1 MPQRLPCCAS
11 FRPAS
16 LICIKRAFSPVDS
29 VVPVVCGR
37 SRGAVPAQE
46 GIMRTSVPGLDGH
59 RRICMGMLVAAA
71 ASLLPAMGLAADVA
85 LSIRLDAEFVEL
97 VRGMRRAEGLDPP
110 DPSADQRLALLL
122 QRLREAPL
130 DADPAPPAFASS
142 LAVVHDRICVRRS

>member
-1 MPQRLPCCAS
+1 
-11 FRPAS
+11 
-16 LICIKRAFSPVDS
+16 
-29 VVPVVCGR
+29 
-37 SRGAVPAQE
+37 
-46 GIMRTSVPGLDGH
+46 
-59 RRICMGMLVAAA
+59 MGMLVAAA

-130 DADPAPPAFASS
+130 DADPAPQAFASN